1 MEAGSKAI
9 TLSLMAE
16 TTPLYQIRLA
26 VRSELEDIAA
36 GDSVLVA
43 ASGGADSSALAA
55 ALLLECKTKSI
66 KVIALIID
74 HGLQKNSADVTHE
87 TKRTLT
93 KIGYENIE
101 IRRVTV
107 EITDGLEASARRA
120 RYQALN
126 DVANSHNAVAVF
138 LGHTRDDQ
146 AETVLLG
153 LARGSGSRS
162 LSGMASRVD
171 RYRRPLLSITRAQT
185 EAACEEAGIK
195 FWQDPHNQSME
206 FTRVRVRE
214 VVLPTMEKEIGPGI
228 SDALA
233 RSAKLLRDDADAL
246 DYLSDEIFSKLEPAS
261 LEISKLESQP
271 RAIRTRVLRKAIYLA
286 GAPQGSLSAEHIE
299 PVEAL
304 ITAWKGQGPI
314 SLPGGVTV
322 ARISGRLS
330 LSKSG
335 GQGQLIQ
342 SERTI
347 VDLESVKG
355 EIERVVVTDEQLQVR
370 LKEIAAQIEAD
381 YKNQDLLLIG
391 VLKGAVMVMAD
402 LSRYINRHL
411 DMDWM
416 AVSSYGSGTKSSGV
430 VRIMKDLDKDITGR
444 NVLIVE
450 DIVDTGLTLD
460 WLSANLKSRGAKSVE
475 IMTVLR
481 KPDSAQVE
489 VAVKY
494 VGFDI
499 PKDFVIGYGL
509 DFNEKYRN
517 LPFIAVLAK
526 HMYE

>member
-26 VRSELEDIAA
+26 VRSELEDIDA

-43 ASGGADSSALAA
+43 ASGGADSSALAV
-55 ALLLECKTKSI
+55 ALLQECKAKSI

-335 GQGQLIQ
+335 GQG
-342 SERTI
+342 
-347 VDLESVKG
+347 
-355 EIERVVVTDEQLQVR
+355 
-370 LKEIAAQIEAD
+370 
-381 YKNQDLLLIG
+381 
-391 VLKGAVMVMAD
+391 
-402 LSRYINRHL
+402 
-411 DMDWM
+411 
-416 AVSSYGSGTKSSGV
+416 
-430 VRIMKDLDKDITGR
+430 
-444 NVLIVE
+444 
-450 DIVDTGLTLD
+450 
-460 WLSANLKSRGAKSVE
+460 
-475 IMTVLR
+475 
-481 KPDSAQVE
+481 
-489 VAVKY
+489 
-494 VGFDI
+494 
-499 PKDFVIGYGL
+499 
-509 DFNEKYRN
+509 
-517 LPFIAVLAK
+517 
-526 HMYE
+526 

>member
-138 LGHTRDDQ
+138 LGHTKDDQ

-335 GQGQLIQ
+335 GQG
-342 SERTI
+342 
-347 VDLESVKG
+347 
-355 EIERVVVTDEQLQVR
+355 
-370 LKEIAAQIEAD
+370 
-381 YKNQDLLLIG
+381 
-391 VLKGAVMVMAD
+391 
-402 LSRYINRHL
+402 
-411 DMDWM
+411 
-416 AVSSYGSGTKSSGV
+416 
-430 VRIMKDLDKDITGR
+430 
-444 NVLIVE
+444 
-450 DIVDTGLTLD
+450 
-460 WLSANLKSRGAKSVE
+460 
-475 IMTVLR
+475 
-481 KPDSAQVE
+481 
-489 VAVKY
+489 
-494 VGFDI
+494 
-499 PKDFVIGYGL
+499 
-509 DFNEKYRN
+509 
-517 LPFIAVLAK
+517 
-526 HMYE
+526 

>member
-1 MEAGSKAI
+1 MEAGSKTI

-101 IRRVTV
+101 IRRVSV

-120 RYQALN
+120 RYQVLN

-138 LGHTRDDQ
+138 LGHTKDDQ

-162 LSGMASRVD
+162 LSGMAARVD
-171 RYRRPLLSITRAQT
+171 RYRRPLLSITRSQT

-214 VVLPTMEKEIGPGI
+214 VVLPTMEEEIGPGI

-271 RAIRTRVLRKAIYLA
+271 RAIRTRILRKAIYLA

-330 LSKSG
+330 LSKSS
-335 GQGQLIQ
+335 GQG
-342 SERTI
+342 
-347 VDLESVKG
+347 
-355 EIERVVVTDEQLQVR
+355 
-370 LKEIAAQIEAD
+370 
-381 YKNQDLLLIG
+381 
-391 VLKGAVMVMAD
+391 
-402 LSRYINRHL
+402 
-411 DMDWM
+411 
-416 AVSSYGSGTKSSGV
+416 
-430 VRIMKDLDKDITGR
+430 
-444 NVLIVE
+444 
-450 DIVDTGLTLD
+450 
-460 WLSANLKSRGAKSVE
+460 
-475 IMTVLR
+475 
-481 KPDSAQVE
+481 
-489 VAVKY
+489 
-494 VGFDI
+494 
-499 PKDFVIGYGL
+499 
-509 DFNEKYRN
+509 
-517 LPFIAVLAK
+517 
-526 HMYE
+526 

>member
-120 RYQALN
+120 RYQALS

-138 LGHTRDDQ
+138 LGHTKDDQ

-153 LARGSGSRS
+153 LSRGSGSRS
-162 LSGMASRVD
+162 LSGMAARVD

-271 RAIRTRVLRKAIYLA
+271 RAIRTRILRRAIYLA

-335 GQGQLIQ
+335 GQG
-342 SERTI
+342 
-347 VDLESVKG
+347 
-355 EIERVVVTDEQLQVR
+355 
-370 LKEIAAQIEAD
+370 
-381 YKNQDLLLIG
+381 
-391 VLKGAVMVMAD
+391 
-402 LSRYINRHL
+402 
-411 DMDWM
+411 
-416 AVSSYGSGTKSSGV
+416 
-430 VRIMKDLDKDITGR
+430 
-444 NVLIVE
+444 
-450 DIVDTGLTLD
+450 
-460 WLSANLKSRGAKSVE
+460 
-475 IMTVLR
+475 
-481 KPDSAQVE
+481 
-489 VAVKY
+489 
-494 VGFDI
+494 
-499 PKDFVIGYGL
+499 
-509 DFNEKYRN
+509 
-517 LPFIAVLAK
+517 
-526 HMYE
+526 

>member
-138 LGHTRDDQ
+138 LGHTKDDQ

-171 RYRRPLLSITRAQT
+171 RYRRPLLTITRAQT

-261 LEISKLESQP
+261 LDVSKLESQP
-271 RAIRTRVLRKAIYLA
+271 RAIRTRILRKAIYLA

-335 GQGQLIQ
+335 GQG
-342 SERTI
+342 
-347 VDLESVKG
+347 
-355 EIERVVVTDEQLQVR
+355 
-370 LKEIAAQIEAD
+370 
-381 YKNQDLLLIG
+381 
-391 VLKGAVMVMAD
+391 
-402 LSRYINRHL
+402 
-411 DMDWM
+411 
-416 AVSSYGSGTKSSGV
+416 
-430 VRIMKDLDKDITGR
+430 
-444 NVLIVE
+444 
-450 DIVDTGLTLD
+450 
-460 WLSANLKSRGAKSVE
+460 
-475 IMTVLR
+475 
-481 KPDSAQVE
+481 
-489 VAVKY
+489 
-494 VGFDI
+494 
-499 PKDFVIGYGL
+499 
-509 DFNEKYRN
+509 
-517 LPFIAVLAK
+517 
-526 HMYE
+526 

>member
-55 ALLLECKTKSI
+55 ALLLECKAKSI

-138 LGHTRDDQ
+138 LGHTKDDQ

-171 RYRRPLLSITRAQT
+171 RYRRPLLTITRAQT

-335 GQGQLIQ
+335 GQG
-342 SERTI
+342 
-347 VDLESVKG
+347 
-355 EIERVVVTDEQLQVR
+355 
-370 LKEIAAQIEAD
+370 
-381 YKNQDLLLIG
+381 
-391 VLKGAVMVMAD
+391 
-402 LSRYINRHL
+402 
-411 DMDWM
+411 
-416 AVSSYGSGTKSSGV
+416 
-430 VRIMKDLDKDITGR
+430 
-444 NVLIVE
+444 
-450 DIVDTGLTLD
+450 
-460 WLSANLKSRGAKSVE
+460 
-475 IMTVLR
+475 
-481 KPDSAQVE
+481 
-489 VAVKY
+489 
-494 VGFDI
+494 
-499 PKDFVIGYGL
+499 
-509 DFNEKYRN
+509 
-517 LPFIAVLAK
+517 
-526 HMYE
+526 

>member
-120 RYQALN
+120 RYQALS

-138 LGHTRDDQ
+138 LGHTKDDQ

-153 LARGSGSRS
+153 LSRGSGSRS
-162 LSGMASRVD
+162 LSGMAARVD

-271 RAIRTRVLRKAIYLA
+271 RAIRTRILRKAIYLA

-335 GQGQLIQ
+335 GQG
-342 SERTI
+342 
-347 VDLESVKG
+347 
-355 EIERVVVTDEQLQVR
+355 
-370 LKEIAAQIEAD
+370 
-381 YKNQDLLLIG
+381 
-391 VLKGAVMVMAD
+391 
-402 LSRYINRHL
+402 
-411 DMDWM
+411 
-416 AVSSYGSGTKSSGV
+416 
-430 VRIMKDLDKDITGR
+430 
-444 NVLIVE
+444 
-450 DIVDTGLTLD
+450 
-460 WLSANLKSRGAKSVE
+460 
-475 IMTVLR
+475 
-481 KPDSAQVE
+481 
-489 VAVKY
+489 
-494 VGFDI
+494 
-499 PKDFVIGYGL
+499 
-509 DFNEKYRN
+509 
-517 LPFIAVLAK
+517 
-526 HMYE
+526 

>member
-1 MEAGSKAI
+1 MEAGSRAI

-101 IRRVTV
+101 IRRVSV

-138 LGHTRDDQ
+138 LGHTKDDQ

-153 LARGSGSRS
+153 LSRGSGSRS
-162 LSGMASRVD
+162 LSGMAARVD
-171 RYRRPLLSITRAQT
+171 RYRRPLLAITRAQT

-271 RAIRTRVLRKAIYLA
+271 RAIRTRILRKAIYLA

-335 GQGQLIQ
+335 GQG
-342 SERTI
+342 
-347 VDLESVKG
+347 
-355 EIERVVVTDEQLQVR
+355 
-370 LKEIAAQIEAD
+370 
-381 YKNQDLLLIG
+381 
-391 VLKGAVMVMAD
+391 
-402 LSRYINRHL
+402 
-411 DMDWM
+411 
-416 AVSSYGSGTKSSGV
+416 
-430 VRIMKDLDKDITGR
+430 
-444 NVLIVE
+444 
-450 DIVDTGLTLD
+450 
-460 WLSANLKSRGAKSVE
+460 
-475 IMTVLR
+475 
-481 KPDSAQVE
+481 
-489 VAVKY
+489 
-494 VGFDI
+494 
-499 PKDFVIGYGL
+499 
-509 DFNEKYRN
+509 
-517 LPFIAVLAK
+517 
-526 HMYE
+526 

>member
-138 LGHTRDDQ
+138 LGHTKDDQ

-153 LARGSGSRS
+153 LSRGSGSRS
-162 LSGMASRVD
+162 LSGMAARVD

-246 DYLSDEIFSKLEPAS
+246 DYLSEEIFSKLEPAS
-261 LEISKLESQP
+261 LEISKLELQP
-271 RAIRTRVLRKAIYLA
+271 RAIRTRILRKAIYLA

-335 GQGQLIQ
+335 GQG
-342 SERTI
+342 
-347 VDLESVKG
+347 
-355 EIERVVVTDEQLQVR
+355 
-370 LKEIAAQIEAD
+370 
-381 YKNQDLLLIG
+381 
-391 VLKGAVMVMAD
+391 
-402 LSRYINRHL
+402 
-411 DMDWM
+411 
-416 AVSSYGSGTKSSGV
+416 
-430 VRIMKDLDKDITGR
+430 
-444 NVLIVE
+444 
-450 DIVDTGLTLD
+450 
-460 WLSANLKSRGAKSVE
+460 
-475 IMTVLR
+475 
-481 KPDSAQVE
+481 
-489 VAVKY
+489 
-494 VGFDI
+494 
-499 PKDFVIGYGL
+499 
-509 DFNEKYRN
+509 
-517 LPFIAVLAK
+517 
-526 HMYE
+526 

>member
-1 MEAGSKAI
+1 MEAGSRAI

-16 TTPLYQIRLA
+16 STPLYQIRLA

-55 ALLLECKTKSI
+55 ALLLECKAKSI

-107 EITDGLEASARRA
+107 EITDGLEASARRS

-138 LGHTRDDQ
+138 LGHTKDDQ

-153 LARGSGSRS
+153 LSRGSGSRS
-162 LSGMASRVD
+162 LSGMAARVD

-271 RAIRTRVLRKAIYLA
+271 RAIRTRILRKAIYLA

-335 GQGQLIQ
+335 GQG
-342 SERTI
+342 
-347 VDLESVKG
+347 
-355 EIERVVVTDEQLQVR
+355 
-370 LKEIAAQIEAD
+370 
-381 YKNQDLLLIG
+381 
-391 VLKGAVMVMAD
+391 
-402 LSRYINRHL
+402 
-411 DMDWM
+411 
-416 AVSSYGSGTKSSGV
+416 
-430 VRIMKDLDKDITGR
+430 
-444 NVLIVE
+444 
-450 DIVDTGLTLD
+450 
-460 WLSANLKSRGAKSVE
+460 
-475 IMTVLR
+475 
-481 KPDSAQVE
+481 
-489 VAVKY
+489 
-494 VGFDI
+494 
-499 PKDFVIGYGL
+499 
-509 DFNEKYRN
+509 
-517 LPFIAVLAK
+517 
-526 HMYE
+526 

>member
-101 IRRVTV
+101 IRRVSV

-120 RYQALN
+120 RYQALS
-126 DVANSHNAVAVF
+126 DVTNSHNAVAVF
-138 LGHTRDDQ
+138 LGHTKDDQ

-271 RAIRTRVLRKAIYLA
+271 RAIRTRILRRAIYLA

-335 GQGQLIQ
+335 GQG
-342 SERTI
+342 
-347 VDLESVKG
+347 
-355 EIERVVVTDEQLQVR
+355 
-370 LKEIAAQIEAD
+370 
-381 YKNQDLLLIG
+381 
-391 VLKGAVMVMAD
+391 
-402 LSRYINRHL
+402 
-411 DMDWM
+411 
-416 AVSSYGSGTKSSGV
+416 
-430 VRIMKDLDKDITGR
+430 
-444 NVLIVE
+444 
-450 DIVDTGLTLD
+450 
-460 WLSANLKSRGAKSVE
+460 
-475 IMTVLR
+475 
-481 KPDSAQVE
+481 
-489 VAVKY
+489 
-494 VGFDI
+494 
-499 PKDFVIGYGL
+499 
-509 DFNEKYRN
+509 
-517 LPFIAVLAK
+517 
-526 HMYE
+526 